1 MAGGQSVIKM
11 TDQQQI
17 THLYETYWQAMIAKD
32 IPLLKDIMAKD
43 YHLFHMTGVKQSREE
58 FISGLVA
65 GTFNYYS
72 AHHEAIEVHVNQDI
86 ATMKG
91 KSVVVA
97 AVYGGGKHRWHLQGD
112 FTLRKE
118 NGAWKLTGSRASTY

>member
-1 MAGGQSVIKM
+1 MAGSQSVKTM

-17 THLYETYWQAMIAKD
+17 ARLYETYWQAMITKNVAV
-32 IPLLKDIMAKD
+32 LKDLMAAD
-43 YHLFHMTGVKQSREE
+43 YHLYHMTGVKQSREA
-58 FISGLVA
+58 FINGLTD

-72 AHHEAIEVHVNQDI
+72 AHHEAIEVHVNKDT
-86 ATMKG
+86 ATMTG
-91 KSVVVA
+91 QSVVVA

-118 NGAWKLTGSRASTY
+118 DGAWKLTSSRVSTY